1 MIIGYARVSSLRQ
14 NLDRQLLELSE
25 AGADKIFKDKISG
38 KDTNRPE
45 FQEMLEF
52 ARQGDTILFG
62 SLDRIGRDYEDIKET
77 LTQLRAK
84 GVQVKILDAPFLD
97 FNTGNE
103 TLDKALFDMLTS
115 MLSYIADNE
124 RKKMLERQSAGIA
137 IAKQKGVYKGKP
149 NEYSATARDKGK
161 RAIYHSVVR
170 ALEAGEPIAR
180 IARDNSITRKTVYRI
195 KSDLEDTSN

>member
-14 NLDRQLLELSE
+14 NLDRQLLELSK

-38 KDTNRPE
+38 KNTVRPQ

-52 ARQGDTILFG
+52 VRQGDTILFG

-137 IAKQKGVYKGKP
+137 IAKQKGIYKGKP
-149 NEYSATARDKGK
+149 NEYSAMAKDKGK

-170 ALEAGEPIAR
+170 ALQADEPIAG
-180 IARDNSITRKTVYRI
+180 IARDNGITRKTVYRI
-195 KSDLEDTSN
+195 KSELEEA

>member
-1 MIIGYARVSSLRQ
+1 MIIGYARVSSLKQ
-14 NLDRQLLELSE
+14 NLDRQLVELSE

-38 KDTNRPE
+38 KNTDRPE
-45 FQEMLEF
+45 FKEMLEF
-52 ARQGDTILFG
+52 VRSGDTILFG
-62 SLDRIGRDYEDIKET
+62 SLDRIGRNYEDIKET
-77 LTQLRAK
+77 LTQLKTK

-137 IAKQKGVYKGKP
+137 IAKQKGIYKGKP
-149 NEYSATARDKGK
+149 NEYGPNAKDKGK

-170 ALEAGEPIAR
+170 ALEAGEPIAG
-180 IARDNSITRKTVYRI
+180 IARDNGITRKTVYRI
-195 KSDLEDTSN
+195 KSDLEEEA